1 MCTWRAFGISAGQ
14 ELQINQHADPQ
25 PSHPFDGRGRRVH
38 RIRPA
43 DSICRQVSLMMPPI
57 LDYLFSVI
65 AFFLFLFWYFLWP
78 SISYDTH
85 FRDGNYLGKDRRI
98 RSRMKRPACGTAATA
113 SGWMFTFTVP
123 EPQLP
128 VLFRITK
135 TNNPDS
141 NNNNNIFFRFYRHC
155 PNLYFIT
162 PEQHI
167 QNYLEQQRPERK
179 KNSPNN
185 I

>member
-128 VLFRITK
+128 VPRQQQQQQHLFSLLSSLSQSLLYHAGTTYSKLFRAAA
-135 TNNPDS
+135 P
-141 NNNNNIFFRFYRHC
+141 
-155 PNLYFIT
+155 
-162 PEQHI
+162 
-167 QNYLEQQRPERK
+167 RK
-179 KNSPNN
+179 KEK
-185 I
+185 